1 MKQKLA
7 VIMMLVLLLT
17 VTSGCNGV
25 KGALAYLLGSKPVA
39 TQPRQGEE
47 KPLWL
52 GKPEET
58 QKTVPQ
64 LKEVLVYFP
73 DARGQLIA
81 EQRQVDKNQGVGKG
95 ALLELLKGPKQPGLY
110 PAVPAGTKLLG
121 LKIQQDGLAVVD
133 FSRELKANF
142 QGGSQQEIT
151 TLWSIVNTL
160 GQFST
165 VKQVQ
170 ILLEGQVV
178 ETLGGHVEINRPLS
192 PDRELIAVEKK

>member
-7 VIMMLVLLLT
+7 LIMMLVLLLT

-39 TQPRQGEE
+39 TQPQQGEE

-52 GKPEET
+52 GKPEEA

-81 EQRQVDKNQGVGKG
+81 EQRQVDKNQGIGKG
-95 ALLELLKGPKQPGLY
+95 ALLELLKGPKQHGLY

-121 LKIQQDGLAVVD
+121 LKIQPDGLAVVD
-133 FSRELKANF
+133 FSRDLKANF
-142 QGGSQQEIT
+142 KGGSQQEIT

-160 GQFST
+160 GQFPT
-165 VKQVQ
+165 VKKVQ
-170 ILLEGQVV
+170 ILVEGQII
-178 ETLGGHVEINRPLS
+178 ETLGGHVEINQPLE
-192 PDRELIAVEKK
+192 PDQTLVPAGKN